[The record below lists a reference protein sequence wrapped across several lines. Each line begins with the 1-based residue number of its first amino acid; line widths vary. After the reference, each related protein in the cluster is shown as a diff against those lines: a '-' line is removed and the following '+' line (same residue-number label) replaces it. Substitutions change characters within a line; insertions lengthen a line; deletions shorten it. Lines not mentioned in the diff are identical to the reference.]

1 MIGRFF
7 ALIGYRR
14 PTAPPSA
21 LPLDDSTPGTA
32 PADAGAWDALL
43 GPDQPIPPLGLLP
56 PPAQPDRVATMR
68 LVARLR
74 QACGLEGGR

>member
-1 MIGRFF
+1 VIGRFR

-14 PTAPPSA
+14 STAA
-21 LPLDDSTPGTA
+21 VIVPLAAPA
-32 PADAGAWDALL
+32 AAAVPADAGAWDALL
-43 GPDQPIPPLGLLP
+43 GPDQPIPPLELLP

-68 LVARLR
+68 LVTRLR